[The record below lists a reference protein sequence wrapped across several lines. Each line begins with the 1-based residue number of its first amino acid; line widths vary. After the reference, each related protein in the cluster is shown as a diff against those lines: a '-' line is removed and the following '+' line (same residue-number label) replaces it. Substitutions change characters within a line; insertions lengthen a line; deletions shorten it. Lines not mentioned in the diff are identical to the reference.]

1 MSPDLEDRLR
11 NLQVA
16 APEDLKSA
24 ALRGAAE
31 ADHGTARP
39 RSPWLEVVGAVAVV
53 LLVVVIVLNVSAA
66 PAHNLFSN
74 ISAGLGT

>member
-11 NLQVA
+11 TLHVA
-16 APEDLKSA
+16 APEDLKA
-24 ALRGAAE
+24 QAMRRAAE
-31 ADHGTARP
+31 EDPQPAGRA
-39 RSPWLEVVGAVAVV
+39 PWLQVVGAAVLV
-53 LLVVVIVLNVSAA
+53 LVLVVVVLNVSAA

>member
-11 NLQVA
+11 NLHVA
-16 APEDLKSA
+16 APEDLKAA
-24 ALRGAAE
+24 ALRAAAE
-31 ADHGTARP
+31 DPVTAR
-39 RSPWLEVVGAVAVV
+39 RTPWLEVVGAVAVV
-53 LLVVVIVLNVSAA
+53 LLVVVVVLNVSAA

>member
-11 NLQVA
+11 SLHVA
-16 APEDLKSA
+16 APEDLKAQVLRRA
-24 ALRGAAE
+24 AQEDQAPGGRAPWLQVAGAA
-31 ADHGTARP
+31 
-39 RSPWLEVVGAVAVV
+39 V
-53 LLVVVIVLNVSAA
+53 LVLVLVVVVLNVSAA